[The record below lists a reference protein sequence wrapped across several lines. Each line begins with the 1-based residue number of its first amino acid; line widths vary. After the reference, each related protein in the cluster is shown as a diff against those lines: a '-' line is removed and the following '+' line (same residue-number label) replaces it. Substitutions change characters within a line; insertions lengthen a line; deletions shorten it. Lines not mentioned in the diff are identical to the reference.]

1 MSRDGA
7 ATTAWLGP
15 PGARPGDLVL
25 YCLPY
30 AGAGA
35 SVYRDWSGRLPGVEV
50 VPVHLPGRN
59 GRIRERPYSTVDA
72 LVGDLAG
79 AMEPRLHRPF
89 AVFGHSM
96 GALLAFELARLL
108 RGRGL
113 PGPRV
118 LFASGAV
125 APQSRSPRKGAD
137 STRELIMRV
146 RDLGGPGL
154 QALRNPELLRL
165 ALPWLR
171 ADFHMVDSYVY
182 RDQPPLDCPI
192 HAFCGS
198 RDPEVRR
205 ADAEG
210 WLAQTSAGGAVR
222 VLPGDHFFPDESR
235 DALLAAIGGEIGA
248 LPLSSPGA

>member
-1 MSRDGA
+1 VSRDGA

-15 PGARPGDLVL
+15 HGARPADVVL

-30 AGAGA
+30 AGGGAG
-35 SVYRDWSGRLPGVEV
+35 VYRDWRGRLPGVEV

-59 GRIRERPYSTVDA
+59 GRIRERPHVSVDA
-72 LVGDLAG
+72 LVADLAG

-113 PGPRV
+113 PRPRV

-125 APQSRSPRKGAD
+125 APQSRRPPEDAG
-137 STRELIMRV
+137 STRELIMRI
-146 RDLGGPGL
+146 RNLGGPGL
-154 QALRNPELLRL
+154 EALRNPELLRL
-165 ALPWLR
+165 VLPWLR
-171 ADFHMVDSYVY
+171 ADFHMVDGYVY

-198 RDPEVRR
+198 RDPEVSR

-210 WLAQTSAGGAVR
+210 WLGQTSAGGAVR
-222 VLPGDHFFPDESR
+222 VLPGDHFFLDESR
-235 DALLAAIGGEIGA
+235 DALLAAIGGEIAAVAVSRGA
-248 LPLSSPGA
+248 